1 MKRDAIDGISRWLI
15 DQALRGS
22 RDIDVFRGFCER
34 LVEGGLPLLRANV
47 SHRTLHPL
55 YAGHAHTWWR
65 GDPIESSDWERTVAQ
80 ADDGFEKSPFYA
92 LIVGGL
98 DQLRVRLDASNE
110 PAPYPLLDRFRERGA
125 TDYLGLKTLFE
136 ESDNLE
142 REAGMVSSWTTDE
155 PGGFDDHQIAA
166 LHELGPVLAL
176 HIKSAGNYRMA
187 RSLMET
193 YLGKDAGRRVMS
205 GEIDRGKA
213 HTMRAVLWYCDLQGF
228 TRISEAASQDDVLRL
243 LNDYLEVIV
252 GAIQKRGG
260 QVLKFMG
267 DGLLAIFPLDE
278 RVTEPVCR
286 IALDTADDVS
296 AQIAELNR
304 RRSAEQKPVT
314 DFYIALHLGDVL
326 YGNIGS
332 RDRLDFT
339 VVGPAVN
346 EVSRIEAMCRP
357 LEQSIL
363 VSAAFA
369 EASQA
374 CHSGRLVSLGRYA
387 LRGVR
392 RPQELFTLVAPG
404 EGS

>member
-1 MKRDAIDGISRWLI
+1 MERKELESISHWLI
-15 DQALRGS
+15 EQSLQGS
-22 RDIDVFRGFCER
+22 ADADVFRSFCER
-34 LVEGGLPLLRANV
+34 LVAAGIGLWRANI

-65 GDPIESSDWERTVAQ
+65 DDALESSNWERTM
-80 ADDGFEKSPFYA
+80 ADAPDGDFKLSPYYSLVSGSA
-92 LIVGGL
+92 
-98 DQLRVRLDASNE
+98 DRVRFRLSGANE
-110 PAPYPLLDRFRERGA
+110 PFPYPLLNRFRERGA
-125 TDYLGLKTLFE
+125 TDYLGVMTRFQ
-136 ESDNLE
+136 ESDNLNTE
-142 REAGMVSSWTTDE
+142 SGMVSSWTVDNPNGLSDE
-155 PGGFDDHQIAA
+155 QA
-166 LHELGPVLAL
+166 LALERLVPLLGL
-176 HIKSAGNYRMA
+176 HIKSAGNHRIA
-187 RSLMET
+187 RSLMDT

-205 GEIDRGKA
+205 GQIDRGSA
-213 HTMRAVLWYCDLQGF
+213 HTLRAVLWYCDLQGF
-228 TRISEAASQDDVLRL
+228 TRISEAVPQAEVLSL
-243 LNDYLEVIV
+243 LNEYFDVV
-252 GAIQKRGG
+252 VSAIDRRGG

-286 IALDTADDVS
+286 IALDTADDVT
-296 AQIAELNR
+296 AQIAALNHA
-304 RRSAEQKPVT
+304 RSAANKPVT

-339 VVGPAVN
+339 VVGTAVN

-392 RPQELFTLVAPG
+392 RPQELFTLVSR
-404 EGS
+404 EG